1 MRRTIFS
8 IITIGVGVFVYYA
21 YDHLKEKVKEEPS
34 EPVIAETCKWLGS
47 IDWTEGEPPSDTFW
61 VDGEMCFGSMPV
73 RGAERTFDTV
83 INHSH
88 VYFMTKE

>member
-1 MRRTIFS
+1 MRRTFFS
-8 IITIGVGVFVYYA
+8 IIIICIVIFIYSA
-21 YDHLKEKVKEEPS
+21 YDHSKEKVEEEPA

-47 IDWTEGEPPSDTFW
+47 IDWSDEEPPADTFW

-88 VYFMTKE
+88 VYFMTEE